1 MKGVFEAEN
10 TAESTVEIFI
20 ETLRRVES
28 EIESAIETLEILSDK
43 ETLESIEEGLQ
54 DIKRGNVIGFEDF
67 LRKHGYEV

>member
-10 TAESTVEIFI
+10 TVEIFI

-43 ETLESIEEGLQ
+43 EVLDSIEEGLQ
-54 DIKRGNVIGFEDF
+54 DIKTGNVIGFKDF